1 VVLKRCKGV
10 SYKKIVEMIPVEK
23 REELSDKLLNY
34 LLKAKKENK
43 MPSSLAKCFL
53 SQWQTGGFDDE
64 VGLAVLLEATATVEL
79 EKTTEFL
86 EKDLQLADVAE
97 AVNAAVASEV
107 L

>member
-1 VVLKRCKGV
+1 V

-34 LLKAKKENK
+34 LLKSKKEKK

-53 SQWQTGGFDDE
+53 SQWQTGSFDDE
-64 VGLAVLLEATATVEL
+64 VGLAVLLEATALLEP

-86 EKDLQLADVAE
+86 EQELQLADVAKALRE
-97 AVNAAVASEV
+97 AA
-107 L
+107 

>member
-1 VVLKRCKGV
+1 M

-34 LLKAKKENK
+34 LLKSKKEKK

-53 SQWQTGGFDDE
+53 SQWQTGTFNDE
-64 VGLAVLLEATATVEL
+64 VGLAVLLEATALLEP

-86 EKDLQLADVAE
+86 EQELQLAEVAKAIKE
-97 AVNAAVASEV
+97 AHKQGGV
-107 L
+107 

>member
-1 VVLKRCKGV
+1 V
-10 SYKKIVEMIPVEK
+10 SYKKIVKMIPVEK

-34 LLKAKKENK
+34 LLKTKKEKN

-64 VGLAVLLEATATVEL
+64 VGLAVLLEATALLEP

-86 EKDLQLADVAE
+86 EQELQLAEVAKALKE
-97 AVNAAVASEV
+97 VA
-107 L
+107 